1 MFKPYQYNNENDII
15 FHHTGNFDWSCYKN
29 KKIVSTDQYSEFPEN
44 CIVPGN
50 LYFSA
55 HSIKAITIPI
65 GPQIGFIPKKSDVS
79 RKLCFS
85 QFDYRNNRANMDFIK
100 QLKFNDSYELSTSEN
115 YVLNL
120 NSYKYTISPHGYHAD
135 CHRHWEA
142 IQCGCIP
149 ITIKHPLLE
158 PFLEAPILFLNTWDE
173 LTEIL
178 LIEKYDE
185 VCKKNWS
192 MACPEYWIDFIKN
205 YKYPEEVL

>member
-1 MFKPYQYNNENDII
+1 MFNSYYFKNNEII
-15 FHHTGNFDWSCYKN
+15 FHHTGNYNWSCYKN
-29 KKIVSTDQYSEFPEN
+29 KKIVSTSQFSEFPEN
-44 CIVPGN
+44 CMFDGN

-65 GPQIGFIPKKSDVS
+65 GPQEGFESKKYDTE

-85 QFDYRNNRANMDFIK
+85 QFNYDNNRQNLTFIRD
-100 QLKFNDSYELSTSEN
+100 LTFNDSFNISTSEN
-115 YVLNL
+115 YIKNL

-158 PFLEAPILFLNTWDE
+158 PFSEAPILFLDSWDE
-173 LTEIL
+173 LTEEL
-178 LIEKYDE
+178 LIDKYDE
-185 VCKKNWS
+185 VCRKKWE
-192 MACPEYWIDFIKN
+192 MATPEYWIDYIKN
-205 YKYPEEVL
+205 YKYPQEQL